1 MHVDS
6 VVRAEPAFDR
16 LGTAA
21 VDVHSVEFHALSFGG
36 ADQGVN
42 EFSHGGEPNCGV

>member
-6 VVRAEPAFDR
+6 VVRAEPALDR
-16 LGTAA
+16 LGTAT

-42 EFSHGGEPNCGV
+42 EFSHGDEPNDGV